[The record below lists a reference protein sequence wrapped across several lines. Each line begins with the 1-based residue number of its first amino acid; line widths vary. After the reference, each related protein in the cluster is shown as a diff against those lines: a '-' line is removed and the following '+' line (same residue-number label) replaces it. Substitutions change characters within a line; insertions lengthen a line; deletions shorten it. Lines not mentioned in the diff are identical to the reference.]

1 MLAVTTANCFGISL
15 SRFDLLLLGDD
26 FVVDHL
32 LFDCIGESA
41 HFDDSAGR
49 VELDKDRVE
58 LVLGLQLPMHANWFD
73 HQCRGRG
80 FQGQLDWWVHVHFQV
95 FTN

>member
-73 HQCRGRG
+73 HQCRERG
-80 FQGQLDWWVHVHFQV
+80 FQGQQDVVHVHFQV